1 MDKAIKILL
10 WVVCTVLFGL
20 SPLVLRFLN
29 SRTDQQPMDFL
40 DTLKGGDL
48 FIVGA
53 VVAADAI
60 GKALG
65 TNQPVPDKKD
75 WIYHAKRLTRIIC
88 GCACLALLCVA
99 SGEFAQVS
107 GRIDAKTAY
116 NATNVV
122 HDSLVIYA
130 CVVAAGLGVMM
141 VLEE

>member
-1 MDKAIKILL
+1 MEL
-10 WVVCTVLFGL
+10 
-20 SPLVLRFLN
+20 
-29 SRTDQQPMDFL
+29 L

-53 VVAADAI
+53 VVAADAV

-65 TNQPVPDKKD
+65 ANPLTPAKKD
-75 WIYHAKRLTRIIC
+75 WIYHGKRLTRIIC

-107 GRIDAKTAY
+107 GRIDSKAAY

-122 HDSLVIYA
+122 HDSLLIYA